1 VIDTVLNGFE
11 AALTFLHDLFEPA
24 FGIHSW
30 GWAIIALTLVVR
42 VALLPLAIKQ
52 TRSMRAMQALQPQ
65 IKELQKKY
73 KVDRDL
79 MRKDPE
85 QYKAKKAKL
94 NEEMMALYQ
103 REGANPAA
111 SCLPL
116 LAQAPIFL
124 ALFYTL
130 RRAGQTDGELL
141 GAPFYFFT
149 RYVPEEGLA
158 GIVSAA
164 GWPGWLLIILMSGT
178 MFISQKQMMAR
189 TAASQ
194 GDDSNPMAQ
203 QQKILLYV
211 MPVFLAVI
219 SFQFPLGILLY
230 WVTTNFWQV
239 AQQWIILREVQHE
252 VEEGTLADKPG
263 GSAAARWMRNRRKGG
278 NGEAEAEGST
288 APRRISPGA
297 SSGKKPV
304 PPPAGPDGPGAD
316 RTDRV
321 EDGQAAAGADNGA
334 PGDTGSKDARSKDR
348 PSEEARSKDV
358 RSEDPHPKGGG
369 PDVTDSSAAGDGGDG
384 SDKGTANGA
393 AAGPANN
400 GAAGDGT
407 PTARREHLP
416 RRRRGGGSSNGRG
429 VTA

>member
-1 VIDTVLNGFE
+1 VIDTVLDAFE
-11 AALTFLHDLFEPA
+11 AALTFLHDIFVPV
-24 FGIHSW
+24 FGDHSW

-42 VALLPLAIKQ
+42 IALLPLAIKQ

-130 RRAGQTDGELL
+130 RRSDDLI

-149 RYVPEEGLA
+149 RYVPDEGLA

-164 GWPGWLLIILMSGT
+164 SWPGWLLIVLMSGT
-178 MFISQKQMMAR
+178 MFVSQKQMMAR
-189 TAASQ
+189 TAATQ
-194 GDDSNPMAQ
+194 GADSNPMAQ

-263 GSAAARWMRNRRKGG
+263 GGAAARWMRSRRNRS
-278 NGEAEAEGST
+278 EAVEDDGPST
-288 APRRISPGA
+288 PRRISPGA

-304 PPPAGPDGPGAD
+304 PPPAATDRPADEGRDGSPEGAASGNADAVPGVPADDGDPSPPRDAAPTDGPSTTPEPRAGREDGTGEDGSKPSSGGSSTNGSGPDG
-316 RTDRV
+316 
-321 EDGQAAAGADNGA
+321 
-334 PGDTGSKDARSKDR
+334 GSA
-348 PSEEARSKDV
+348 
-358 RSEDPHPKGGG
+358 
-369 PDVTDSSAAGDGGDG
+369 
-384 SDKGTANGA
+384 
-393 AAGPANN
+393 
-400 GAAGDGT
+400 T
-407 PTARREHLP
+407 PRREHLP
-416 RRRRGGGSSNGRG
+416 RRRRGGSSD
-429 VTA
+429 

>member
-1 VIDTVLNGFE
+1 MIDTVLDAFE
-11 AALTFLHDLFEPA
+11 AALTFLHDLFVPL
-24 FGIHSW
+24 FGEASW
-30 GWAIIALTLVVR
+30 GWAIIALTLIVR

-130 RRAGQTDGELL
+130 RRSDDLI

-164 GWPGWLLIILMSGT
+164 GWPGWLLIVLMSGT
-178 MFISQKQMMAR
+178 MFVSQKQMMAR
-189 TAASQ
+189 TAATQ
-194 GDDSNPMAQ
+194 GADSNPMAQ

-211 MPVFLAVI
+211 MPAFLAVI

-239 AQQWIILREVQHE
+239 AQQWIILREVKAE
-252 VEEGTLADKPG
+252 AESGELKDKPG
-263 GSAAARWMRNRRKGG
+263 GGAAGKGG
-278 NGEAEAEGST
+278 RGKANGAPSGPTSPRPGATGKGGATSGRKPPAEGSKDQGDAEEAADDRPPARDDDA
-288 APRRISPGA
+288 APEVAPTNDEPPVGGGSDGNNGA
-297 SSGKKPV
+297 PPKAPPSKGGAERPPSSGK
-304 PPPAGPDGPGAD
+304 
-316 RTDRV
+316 RT
-321 EDGQAAAGADNGA
+321 
-334 PGDTGSKDARSKDR
+334 P
-348 PSEEARSKDV
+348 
-358 RSEDPHPKGGG
+358 
-369 PDVTDSSAAGDGGDG
+369 
-384 SDKGTANGA
+384 
-393 AAGPANN
+393 
-400 GAAGDGT
+400 
-407 PTARREHLP
+407 REHLP
-416 RRRRGGGSSNGRG
+416 RRGGKRD
-429 VTA
+429 